1 MAETMSRLITKIPTN
16 PLLSKA
22 NDEFKKIRVAA
33 YCRVSTDSEDQLQS
47 YKAQVAYYTE
57 AIAKNPKWKMVD
69 VYADE
74 GLTGTRTEK
83 RINFNRMMRDCDRG
97 RIDYI
102 LTKSVARFARN
113 TVDSLKWVRKLKAKG
128 IGVFFEEQNLDSLK
142 TDNEL
147 LLGMHSVMAQAE
159 SENIS
164 ANVRWGIQ
172 QRMK

>member
-1 MAETMSRLITKIPTN
+1 MAATMPKLITKIPAN

-22 NDEFKKIRVAA
+22 NDEFKQIRVAA

-83 RINFNRMMRDCDRG
+83 RVNFNRMMRDCDRG

-102 LTKSVARFARN
+102 LTEICRAFC
-113 TVDSLKWVRKLKAKG
+113 T
-128 IGVFFEEQNLDSLK
+128 
-142 TDNEL
+142 
-147 LLGMHSVMAQAE
+147 
-159 SENIS
+159 
-164 ANVRWGIQ
+164 
-172 QRMK
+172 